1 MSGLI
6 RSSMMAGSGRRTGSI
21 WDIPMYNT
29 TAPQI
34 SAIISRR
41 LLMVWVSATLI
52 SSGSARLPEKPVL
65 LTISTSICS
74 LTEGS
79 HRTVALLVARLTL
92 TGSTRRRAAARS
104 TEAEQAA
111 QVIPLMS
118 ILTCLV

>member
-1 MSGLI
+1 
-6 RSSMMAGSGRRTGSI
+6 MMAGSGRRTGSI

-29 TAPQI
+29 NAPQI

-92 TGSTRRRAAARS
+92 TWSTPSARRSARS